1 MAFPP
6 NFPVFKKRHLSFPQN
21 RIRNTVN
28 CTPYVWVKRVLGMKK
43 SNRIQHF
50 LSQGL
55 AVQYILSWQKALKEK
70 QSSGRAPFVAIFYF
84 IWKAGEN
91 AYNSY
96 ICACI
101 EMTLQQSIHHSPLNQ
116 GRSSPGHWRY
126 HSHNFQCHRQ
136 HQWCQCLA
144 AWSATV
150 SLTCVCG
157 LSLCS
162 ASGSRHFQTLMAQD
176 MLNVDWIN
184 IYVIMTHKNMPHK
197 IMHAALGDIS

>member
-1 MAFPP
+1 M
-6 NFPVFKKRHLSFPQN
+6 
-21 RIRNTVN
+21 
-28 CTPYVWVKRVLGMKK
+28 GKK
-43 SNRIQHF
+43 SSR
-50 LSQGL
+50 GE
-55 AVQYILSWQKALKEK
+55 EK
-70 QSSGRAPFVAIFYF
+70 QQNPTFSVPGACRSIYSIMAKSAQRKAVIWKSSFCSQFFYFIF

-96 ICACI
+96 ICARI

-176 MLNVDWIN
+176 MLNVHWIN
-184 IYVIMTHKNMPHK
+184 IYVIMTHNNMPHK